1 MIMFI
6 FGLVVLV
13 VNDFVDFN
21 FMSSNYLKKECWIGL
36 ARRRSARKK
45 LQEASFHDRFVSVYK
60 KDLGRRERWRKERR
74 TVDRERKVEKGAR

>member
-21 FMSSNYLKKECWIGL
+21 FMSSNYLKKEGL
-36 ARRRSARKK
+36 ARSEGVLARSVFPI
-45 LQEASFHDRFVSVYK
+45 LLFYK
-60 KDLGRRERWRKERR
+60 KDLGRR
-74 TVDRERKVEKGAR
+74 